1 MTLYDCRLAKQFRRG
16 PVAPQQALAN
26 KERALMTIMT
36 IMSKE
41 QGVRDEV
48 THTF

>member
-16 PVAPQQALAN
+16 LVAPLQAIAN
-26 KERALMTIMT
+26 QERALMTIMT

-41 QGVRDEV
+41 QRGEG
-48 THTF
+48 